1 MGSPTRRASTR
12 ASEGSRDRFRDGGD
26 SDLEAV
32 GAACGPPELL
42 KLAAEQNPDVVVTD
56 TGMPPTGTDEGTR
69 ASATSDSRRRPQPV
83 HGARLRAGTPVGRL
97 GRPRWL
103 LPVARSSTRLLWTS
117 IQGPGS
123 AGASPIP
130 SGLHRG
136 NRRSSPRWPK
146 GKSNGTIAESLGAC
160 ERTVEQHSDAIFSK
174 LGLSEERDVNRR
186 VKAVLVHLSAQSGG

>member
-69 ASATSDSRRRPQPV
+69 SSATSDSRRRPQPV

-97 GRPRWL
+97 GRPRLPLEGAGLRGERLVQTSTVVASGGSVIDPLVVDKHSRARVSRRKSDPEWL
-103 LPVARSSTRLLWTS
+103 TPRKSEIIAEMAQGQVQWDDRRVAR
-117 IQGPGS
+117 
-123 AGASPIP
+123 
-130 SGLHRG
+130 GL
-136 NRRSSPRWPK
+136 
-146 GKSNGTIAESLGAC
+146 
-160 ERTVEQHSDAIFSK
+160 
-174 LGLSEERDVNRR
+174 
-186 VKAVLVHLSAQSGG
+186 